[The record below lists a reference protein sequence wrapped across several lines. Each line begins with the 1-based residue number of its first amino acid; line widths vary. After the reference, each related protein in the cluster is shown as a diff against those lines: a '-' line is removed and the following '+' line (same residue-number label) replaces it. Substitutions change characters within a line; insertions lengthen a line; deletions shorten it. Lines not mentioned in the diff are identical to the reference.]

1 MARIT
6 DLVDENGELLY
17 PISTIGAIYKDN
29 QTAEQWVEGLT
40 NTLNT
45 KIDTHVLEEITSEN
59 GVHGIRYYN
68 DVLSY
73 KNMFGEWIEITTSGG
88 NTPTPPTPTET
99 QLGEPTNVSL
109 TNADE
114 SVVIM
119 WTDPEDVDTSVWNGT
134 VVVRKE
140 GSVPTDKSDG
150 TIVVDSRTRNQYATS
165 GYTDTGLTNGT
176 EYFYGIF
183 PYTTNET
190 YTNTYTTSITPSAIY
205 PSAPTNVSVEAGDSQ
220 ISISFT
226 TPSDA
231 TGTRIVWGTSAPTD
245 ENDGDTINN
254 VHGSF
259 TITGLTNGTTYYVRV
274 YSYNDK
280 GRFTGSDV
288 TSVTPEAS
296 VLLVPWATGTDE
308 QIVAMVNAY
317 YNDEITLDDIK
328 SVWSVGDK
336 RSVSLSAMRAME
348 IGVGESHRAQTVQFA
363 IADFEHD
370 TLTTPINGHTKA
382 TITLTQVDCLM
393 DASNATNPTD
403 GIHNTEN
410 GCMNNYQDTNRGG
423 WTLCHRRTWC
433 NNVYY
438 NALPEIFRNSIKE
451 VSKLTSEGNKSST
464 ITTTS
469 DKIWLL
475 SDIEVFGYNY
485 NSFSGEGSQYTYY
498 KTTSNRYKNP
508 KTLISD
514 YTVSSNWWL
523 RSPDIDYST
532 CFCEVDG
539 VGDSK
544 TTVSMSNNGIAP
556 CLCI

>member
-17 PISTIGAIYKDN
+17 PISVLGAIYKDN

-45 KIDTHVLEEITSEN
+45 KIDTHVLEDITSEN

-73 KNMFGEWIEITTSGG
+73 KNMFGEWVEITTSGG

-99 QLGEPTNVSL
+99 PLGEPNNASL
-109 TNADE
+109 TNVDE

-119 WTDPEDVDTSVWNGT
+119 WTDPEDVDTSVWKGT

-150 TIVVDSRTRNQYATS
+150 IIVVDSRTRNQYATS

-245 ENDGDTINN
+245 ENYGNTINN
-254 VHGSF
+254 VSSPF
-259 TITGLTNGTTYYVRV
+259 MISDLNNGTTYYVQV

-280 GRFTGSDV
+280 ARFTGSDV
-288 TSVTPEAS
+288 VSATPNIP
-296 VLLVPWATGTDE
+296 VQLVPWSTGTDE

-317 YNDEITLDDIK
+317 YNDEITLDDVK
-328 SVWSVGDK
+328 SVWSVGDA
-336 RSVSLSAMRAME
+336 REMEFSAIPAQCVEVSEGQETQKVE
-348 IGVGESHRAQTVQFA
+348 IVIIDFNHNDLYETVNGKSKALITVQ
-363 IADFEHD
+363 
-370 TLTTPINGHTKA
+370 LK
-382 TITLTQVDCLM
+382 DCLNNYGNLDPYI
-393 DASNATNPTD
+393 DAFATGEFNGWFYTRRYYWADKWCYESIPLTIRDSIKKVKSYFYYYIKSDSTYITSYGVSNCFLLSEYEIFGNKNYINIEEGYQYEYYKNTSNRIKSNATWWTRSNIDTSHNFTKFCIVKED
-403 GIHNTEN
+403 GTE
-410 GCMNNYQDTNRGG
+410 GYD
-423 WTLCHRRTWC
+423 
-433 NNVYY
+433 
-438 NALPEIFRNSIKE
+438 
-451 VSKLTSEGNKSST
+451 T
-464 ITTTS
+464 IT
-469 DKIWLL
+469 
-475 SDIEVFGYNY
+475 
-485 NSFSGEGSQYTYY
+485 
-498 KTTSNRYKNP
+498 
-508 KTLISD
+508 
-514 YTVSSNWWL
+514 SSNGIC
-523 RSPDIDYST
+523 PA
-532 CFCEVDG
+532 FC
-539 VGDSK
+539 
-544 TTVSMSNNGIAP
+544 
-556 CLCI
+556 L

>member
-17 PISTIGAIYKDN
+17 PISVLGAIYKDN

-45 KIDTHVLEEITSEN
+45 KIDTHVLEDITSEN

-73 KNMFGEWIEITTSGG
+73 KNMFGEWVEITTSGG

-99 QLGEPTNVSL
+99 PLGEPSNVSL

-140 GSVPTDKSDG
+140 GSAPTDKSDG

-205 PSAPTNVSVEAGDSQ
+205 PSAPTNVNVEAGNAQ
-220 ISISFT
+220 ITISFT
-226 TPSDA
+226 APSDA

-245 ENDGDTINN
+245 ENDGNTINN
-254 VHGSF
+254 VSSPF
-259 TITGLTNGTTYYVRV
+259 MISDLNNGTTYYVQV

-280 GRFTGSDV
+280 ARFTGSDV
-288 TSVTPEAS
+288 VSATPNIP
-296 VLLVPWATGTDE
+296 VQLVPWSTATED
-308 QIVAMVNAY
+308 QIVAMVDAY
-317 YNDEITLDDIK
+317 YNDEITLDEVKSVWAVGDTRTMQLSAMASGYVSESHEVQAVELTIIDFDHDDLTTYVNIKTKALVTVQLKNCLNNKGYMNSARTTSGGWEGINRRNWCNYIFKNAIPSIISNSIK
-328 SVWSVGDK
+328 SVNKKNYKVYN
-336 RSVSLSAMRAME
+336 
-348 IGVGESHRAQTVQFA
+348 
-363 IADFEHD
+363 D
-370 TLTTPINGHTKA
+370 T
-382 TITLTQVDCLM
+382 
-393 DASNATNPTD
+393 
-403 GIHNTEN
+403 
-410 GCMNNYQDTNRGG
+410 
-423 WTLCHRRTWC
+423 
-433 NNVYY
+433 
-438 NALPEIFRNSIKE
+438 
-451 VSKLTSEGNKSST
+451 T

-469 DKIWLL
+469 DYCFFL
-475 SDIEVFGYNY
+475 SETEVFGTNT
-485 NSFSGEGSQYTYY
+485 NSAGSTEGTQYEYY
-498 KTTSNRYKNP
+498 KTSSNRVKQVNG
-508 KTLISD
+508 
-514 YTVSSNWWL
+514 SNYFWWL
-523 RSPDIDYST
+523 RSPSLST
-532 CFCEVDG
+532 YFC
-539 VGDSK
+539 
-544 TTVSMSNNGIAP
+544 TVNGSSYSNNDLADNFNGLCPAF
-556 CLCI
+556 CL